1 MRKNRKKAQTAHRN
15 VSENIS
21 NHQSQAG
28 IFITGIQA
36 LSKLNCQKSVLEF
49 LSCEGVSSHCR
60 LPLSTL
66 ALPLLGHCLLVQA
79 DFITAWPTCP
89 SDLPPFESHKRLC
102 YHQSLFRG
110 PGVFCYFVT
119 FVKVCKVV
127 LQRLVDCCNVDLTSL
142 TPSGQFPQKSW
153 CSGSDYKLVDSPC
166 LTSCAVHSRRQNL
179 TPEVT
184 L

>member
-1 MRKNRKKAQTAHRN
+1 M
-15 VSENIS
+15 SENIS
-21 NHQSQAG
+21 SHQSQAG
-28 IFITGIQA
+28 IFITGIQT

-127 LQRLVDCCNVDLTSL
+127 LQRLVDCCNVDLTPL
-142 TPSGQFPQKSW
+142 TPSGQFPQKSS